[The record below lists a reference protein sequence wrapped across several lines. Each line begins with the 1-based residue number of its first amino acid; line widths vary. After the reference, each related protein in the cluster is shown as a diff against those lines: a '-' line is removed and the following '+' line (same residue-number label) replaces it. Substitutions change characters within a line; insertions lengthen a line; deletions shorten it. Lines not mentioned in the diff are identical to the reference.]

1 MNASPTPP
9 LRRLR
14 LADLSTPELAPGEAE
29 HAQRVLRMRSGDAFE
44 ALDGAGSAW
53 LGRIRTAD
61 RRGVSIELGEL
72 LRREPEPGEQGS
84 ALPRVTVAAA
94 LPRLG
99 HAEELV
105 QCLSQL
111 GARRWIPLVTRRSP
125 PSGRELEGHRR
136 ERLERVAGE
145 ALKQSGGLWA
155 LEIATPTPLEALLA
169 APSARAVRCTPRADV
184 RLCDFVAS
192 SCQINTWVLYFGPEG
207 GFDPAE
213 EQAFEAA
220 GVPGVWLAPQI
231 LRIEVAVSAALAVLV
246 NRLARVDPAAGAPAG

>member
-1 MNASPTPP
+1 
-9 LRRLR
+9 
-14 LADLSTPELAPGEAE
+14 
-29 HAQRVLRMRSGDAFE
+29 MRSGDAFE

-53 LGRIRTAD
+53 LGRVKAAD
-61 RRGVSIELGEL
+61 RRGLSIELGEL
-72 LRREPEPGEQGS
+72 LRREPEPGESGS
-84 ALPRVTVAAA
+84 ALPHVTVAAA

-125 PSGRELEGHRR
+125 PAGRELEGHRR
-136 ERLERVAGE
+136 ERLERIAGE

-155 LEIATPTPLEALLA
+155 LEIAPPTPLQTLLA
-169 APSARAVRCTPRADV
+169 TPFRRAVRCSPRADL
-184 RLCDFVAS
+184 RLCDFVTS
-192 SCQINTWVLYFGPEG
+192 NCYTTTWMLYFGPEG

-213 EQAFEAA
+213 EQAFEDA

-231 LRIEVAVSAALAVLV
+231 LRIEVAVCAAVAVLV
-246 NRLARVDPAAGAPAG
+246 NRLARVDPAAAAPAD